1 MNIATNRKAHR
12 DFEVLES
19 FECGIALKGCE
30 VKSLRE
36 KRMILEDSF
45 ARIEEHQVVLYNA
58 HISPYAQ
65 ASYQNVEPARDRVL
79 LLHRSQ
85 IEKLK
90 SRVAQKGLTLV
101 PLKAYFTNKGIAK
114 IELGLCKGKRQF
126 DRRDDIKRREVD
138 RSMRRLLRNRRK

>member
-1 MNIATNRKAHR
+1 MNIVTNRKAFR
-12 DFEVLES
+12 DFEVLER

-36 KRMILEDSF
+36 KRMTLEDSY
-45 ARIEEHQVVLYNA
+45 ARIDDEQVVLYNA
-58 HISPYAQ
+58 HISSYAQ
-65 ASYQNVEPARDRVL
+65 ASYLNEEPTRERVL

-90 SRVAQKGLTLV
+90 GRVAQKGLTLV
-101 PLKAYFTNKGIAK
+101 PLKAYFNAKGLAK

-126 DRRDDIKRREVD
+126 DRREDIKRREVD
-138 RSMRRLLRNRRK
+138 RSMRRMIRNRK